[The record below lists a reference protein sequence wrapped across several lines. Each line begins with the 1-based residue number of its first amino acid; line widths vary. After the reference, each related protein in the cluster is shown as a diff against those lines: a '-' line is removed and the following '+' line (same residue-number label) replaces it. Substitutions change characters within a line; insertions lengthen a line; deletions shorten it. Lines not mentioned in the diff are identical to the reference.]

1 MHHHKEN
8 NNTNSNNAATNA
20 LSSTPPSSN
29 PLGLYLSTSAR
40 PAGSDCSVSPLSSA
54 ATSPTSSPPTS
65 PFRRGQYRSLSRSPD
80 GLDNRSQSPFRL
92 SSSPRR
98 SSLALL
104 RRRPSSVDL
113 ALSEERTR
121 CDGDSIERQG
131 LNLMEPRPVDPVA
144 IPMDLDT
151 NVFPG
156 LDGSHEPFQSLNQV
170 QDQGQAQARN
180 LQHPR
185 FVMGGIF
192 EVMEGSA

>member
-1 MHHHKEN
+1 MHHRKEN
-8 NNTNSNNAATNA
+8 NNTNFNNTNA
-20 LSSTPPSSN
+20 LSSTPPSAN
-29 PLGLYLSTSAR
+29 PLGLCLSTSFR

-65 PFRRGQYRSLSRSPD
+65 PFRRGQYCSLSRSPD
-80 GLDNRSQSPFRL
+80 GLGSRSQSPFRL
-92 SSSPRR
+92 SSSARC

-104 RRRPSSVDL
+104 RHRPSSIDL

-131 LNLMEPRPVDPVA
+131 LNLMEPRPVDPVT
-144 IPMDLDT
+144 IPMNLDT
-151 NVFPG
+151 NVFPV
-156 LDGSHEPFQSLNQV
+156 LDGSHEPFQSMNQV
-170 QDQGQAQARN
+170 QDQGQAQAEN
-180 LQHPR
+180 PQHPR